1 MAQWLGQFSGHTHL
15 TKVKDQEQQLQHTVE
30 VLGAKRSPAERNA
43 YMETVL
49 RFAEKLLLARLRAL
63 KGNLASLDP
72 RDFNERE
79 AVQSRIS
86 EVTAEGVTAVL
97 SEFKVS
103 TDDCQLKS
111 ETRK

>member
-1 MAQWLGQFSGHTHL
+1 MKPERWRQVDELFQAAL
-15 TKVKDQEQQLQHTVE
+15 ER
-30 VLGAKRSPAERNA
+30 APAERNA

-49 RFAEKLLLARLRAL
+49 RFAEKLLVARLRAL

-72 RDFNERE
+72 RDTKGLE
-79 AVQSRIS
+79 AVQRKINDVS
-86 EVTAEGVTAVL
+86 AEGVPTVL